1 MKPYPKNNIKYKPI
15 TPIYIKNTTQY
26 KESRYSTYRV
36 IDNLP
41 YNALEVKLT
50 NSISQNETY
59 NGFYYTTSKNETLY
73 EISKKYYGSEK
84 FYWIIAKANGL
95 KNNGISILPQD
106 VTLIVPS
113 YTELQI
119 DGGYFTKMGGLEKL

>member
-50 NSISQNETY
+50 NSIRSFSTEST
-59 NGFYYTTSKNETLY
+59 
-73 EISKKYYGSEK
+73 KKL
-84 FYWIIAKANGL
+84 A
-95 KNNGISILPQD
+95 
-106 VTLIVPS
+106 
-113 YTELQI
+113 
-119 DGGYFTKMGGLEKL
+119 